1 MIKLLKRTF
10 AVIADADDREA
21 IRHYISRGS
30 SIVLNDNSE
39 VEKGTQISALTTK
52 EQTVIAEWDPYAN
65 PTIAE
70 QSGIVTFEDIIPGV
84 TVSEQFDELTGTS
97 KLVVNEY
104 IPAGYKPTVL
114 LATASNEIIRYVLD
128 PKASL
133 NIQEGKK

>member
-1 MIKLLKRTF
+1 M
-10 AVIADADDREA
+10 
-21 IRHYISRGS
+21 
-30 SIVLNDNSE
+30 
-39 VEKGTQISALTTK
+39 Q
-52 EQTVIAEWDPYAN
+52 N

-133 NIQEGKK
+133 NIQEGKKSRNCRYYC

>member
-1 MIKLLKRTF
+1 M
-10 AVIADADDREA
+10 
-21 IRHYISRGS
+21 G
-30 SIVLNDNSE
+30 
-39 VEKGTQISALTTK
+39 
-52 EQTVIAEWDPYAN
+52 PYAN

-133 NIQEGKK
+133 NIQEGKKVEIADIIAKHQKQLKNQKILLEVFLEYLSYLKLDDQKILQF